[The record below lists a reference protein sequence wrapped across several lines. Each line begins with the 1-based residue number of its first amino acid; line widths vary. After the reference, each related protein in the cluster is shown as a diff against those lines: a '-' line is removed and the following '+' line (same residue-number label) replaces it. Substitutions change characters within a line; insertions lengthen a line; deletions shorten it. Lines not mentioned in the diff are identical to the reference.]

1 MLAGGTAKSLS
12 CACKHGSMDMTASV
26 DGVPPTPSVLPGREK
41 KGLRDELQPVVTM
54 VVNTLKC

>member
-1 MLAGGTAKSLS
+1 
-12 CACKHGSMDMTASV
+12 MDMTASV

-54 VVNTLKC
+54 AVNTLKC